1 MMSNTYIPFH
11 QPSIG
16 EEEIEAVKQV
26 LASKWLTTGPVTHEF
41 EAEFAAYIGCT
52 HAIAVSSATAA
63 LQLAMDVI
71 GLRPG
76 DEVLLPNYTLTA
88 TAEVLTYFGA
98 VPVLVES
105 TTQGFNM
112 ESADA
117 VECITERRFA

>member
-52 HAIAVSSATAA
+52 HAIAMSSATAA
-63 LQLAMDVI
+63 LQLAMDAI
-71 GLRPG
+71 GVRPG
-76 DEVLLPNYTLTA
+76 DEVLLPTYTFNA
-88 TAEVLTYFGA
+88 RA
-98 VPVLVES
+98 VVVTSFRAVHVLVAS
-105 TTQGFNM
+105 TLEVFNIDP
-112 ESADA
+112 ADA
-117 VECITERRFA
+117 V